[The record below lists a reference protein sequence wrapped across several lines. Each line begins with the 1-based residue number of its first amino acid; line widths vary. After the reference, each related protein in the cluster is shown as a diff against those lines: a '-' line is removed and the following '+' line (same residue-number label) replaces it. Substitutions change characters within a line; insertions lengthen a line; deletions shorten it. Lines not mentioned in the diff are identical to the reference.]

1 MSRVN
6 PDELSGSMAVLGLVI
21 ERPNATVKEIGQQ
34 VRKRFTR
41 ACFAGSTAH
50 SALPRLAEQ
59 KDERLPCVERTHKAP
74 GRGHS
79 TRSLD
84 RYRATPHGLRVF
96 RAWMYDLQDD
106 GATIGNPS
114 LREAMMGRIELAQIK
129 DLPRMIQM
137 ARIEA
142 KASTDLYADATVKLR
157 ELLDERAAP
166 LDFERKIRE
175 VLLYVDPAH
184 WSARAARYRE
194 IRHRLED
201 IKEEAEAAGVE
212 IPRG

>member
-1 MSRVN
+1 
-6 PDELSGSMAVLGLVI
+6 
-21 ERPNATVKEIGQQ
+21 
-34 VRKRFTR
+34 
-41 ACFAGSTAH
+41 
-50 SALPRLAEQ
+50 
-59 KDERLPCVERTHKAP
+59 
-74 GRGHS
+74 
-79 TRSLD
+79 
-84 RYRATPHGLRVF
+84 
-96 RAWMYDLQDD
+96 MYDLQDD

-114 LREAMMGRIELAQIK
+114 LREAMMGRIELAQVK